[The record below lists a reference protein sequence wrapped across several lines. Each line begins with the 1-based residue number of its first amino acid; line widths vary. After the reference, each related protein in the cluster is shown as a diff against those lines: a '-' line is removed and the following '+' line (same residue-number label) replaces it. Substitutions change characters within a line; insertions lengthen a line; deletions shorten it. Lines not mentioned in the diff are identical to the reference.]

1 MLLLVKSE
9 ATFCSHVLKVIGK
22 KNRFQAF
29 FKQLRVKTEE
39 SLYIIQL

>member
-1 MLLLVKSE
+1 MLLLVKNE
-9 ATFCSHVLKVIGK
+9 ATFCTHVLKVIGK

-29 FKQLRVKTEE
+29 FKKLRVKTEE